1 MALARSRLCVV
12 SLGLWARES
21 RVQSPRLNPIT
32 PWEEM
37 FSCVPSPAVPGVAFA
52 CMFLPGGSADA
63 RGCRR
68 AALLRSP
75 LTRRPRAKRGRAR
88 RWEPHALRGVGC
100 AWTGAGCH
108 GHDLARSL
116 QVTRHSPARPSWLT
130 CARCFAQVQ
139 PGPAGTE
146 QRGRGRLTV
155 RRKGTHRSA
164 RRGEV
169 ECHSV
174 AVGCQAHAPRCA
186 NRSRFRGRRN
196 RALYRVKALRCAN
209 RVARGDARCARSCET
224 TFPGNAAGSLIT
236 IGSEILA
243 HLHCEESRDGF
254 FPSLSDSLCPSAGWF
269 FISWLS

>member
-1 MALARSRLCVV
+1 M
-12 SLGLWARES
+12 
-21 RVQSPRLNPIT
+21 QSPGLNPIG

-37 FSCVPSPAVPGVAFA
+37 FSCVPSPATPGVAFT

-146 QRGRGRLTV
+146 QRGRGRLTE
-155 RRKGTHRSA
+155 RRKGTRRSMFVQEGRRRSVTRSQSAVRLTRRAVRTAHDFEGEGTARFIGSKPFSAQTGWRVGTRGAPGAA
-164 RRGEV
+164 RRLSQV
-169 ECHSV
+169 TRLV
-174 AVGCQAHAPRCA
+174 
-186 NRSRFRGRRN
+186 
-196 RALYRVKALRCAN
+196 
-209 RVARGDARCARSCET
+209 
-224 TFPGNAAGSLIT
+224 
-236 IGSEILA
+236 
-243 HLHCEESRDGF
+243 HL
-254 FPSLSDSLCPSAGWF
+254 LQ
-269 FISWLS
+269 

>member
-1 MALARSRLCVV
+1 MCRARVRIRS
-12 SLGLWARES
+12 A
-21 RVQSPRLNPIT
+21 

-37 FSCVPSPAVPGVAFA
+37 FSCVPSPAAPGVAFA
-52 CMFLPGGSADA
+52 CVFLPGGSADG

-100 AWTGAGCH
+100 AWTGAGCR
-108 GHDLARSL
+108 GHDLAR
-116 QVTRHSPARPSWLT
+116 VA
-130 CARCFAQVQ
+130 
-139 PGPAGTE
+139 AG
-146 QRGRGRLTV
+146 
-155 RRKGTHRSA
+155 
-164 RRGEV
+164 
-169 ECHSV
+169 
-174 AVGCQAHAPRCA
+174 HAALACA
-186 NRSRFRGRRN
+186 NRSRFRGRTN
-196 RALYRVKALRCAN
+196 RALHRVKALRCAN
-209 RVARGDARCARSCET
+209 RVAGGDARCARSCET